1 MPSDP
6 VEILS
11 LVLLQDSIILG
22 LVIGFFWAG
31 VFVARRLGRSASYG
45 LGALGLAR
53 PKSGT
58 FAGVT
63 VGLLVGSG
71 AFLVSAVVG
80 VLSAQVLERSGYS
93 SENTAQEPLI
103 SGVQQWVGESPEI
116 AVPAAI
122 AVMVIFAPA
131 AEELVFRGAIFGG
144 LRRLGLLISR
154 RTGDEG
160 VSRAARRASFIL
172 AALLSSAVF
181 ALLHLSP
188 VILPAVFI
196 LAIVLCVL
204 YERTGSLLSPFVAHA
219 VFNFVPTLLII
230 LLGLGILEVPAAS

>member
-6 VEILS
+6 AEILS
-11 LVLLQDSIILG
+11 LVLLQDLIILG
-22 LVIGFFWAG
+22 LVIGFFWVG
-31 VFVARRLGRSASYG
+31 VFVARRLGHPVGYG

-63 VGLLVGSG
+63 IGLLVGSG
-71 AFLVSAVVG
+71 AFLVSGVVG
-80 VLSAQVLERSGYS
+80 VLSAQMLERYGYS
-93 SENTAQEPLI
+93 SENTAQEPLL

-116 AVPAAI
+116 AVPVAI

-144 LRRLGLLISR
+144 LSRLGLLISR
-154 RTGDEG
+154 RPGNEG
-160 VSRAARRASFIL
+160 VPRAVRRTSFVL
-172 AALLSSAVF
+172 AALLSSALF

-196 LAIVLCVL
+196 MGIVLCVL
-204 YERTGSLLSPFVAHA
+204 YEKTGSLLSPFAAHA
-219 VFNFVPTLLII
+219 VFNFVPTLLMI
-230 LLGLGILEVPAAS
+230 LLGLGVLEMPAI